1 MPALATLSC
10 QFTLTRGL
18 FSLRLDFYDEQLKL
32 LIELLEAKILLREVP
47 ILVILFILRY
57 FSIQL
62 VEALALYIF

>member
-32 LIELLEAKILLREVP
+32 LIELLEAKIL
-47 ILVILFILRY
+47 
-57 FSIQL
+57 
-62 VEALALYIF
+62 